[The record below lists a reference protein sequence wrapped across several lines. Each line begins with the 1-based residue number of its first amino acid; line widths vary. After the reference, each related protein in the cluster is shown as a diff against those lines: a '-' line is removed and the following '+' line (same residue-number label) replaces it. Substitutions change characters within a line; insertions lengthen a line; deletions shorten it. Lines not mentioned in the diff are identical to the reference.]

1 MNIKDLKKKIFF
13 VLGFFALVLI
23 GKNINFSA
31 VIGADSQF
39 FTLFQFFGPVA
50 GGFLGPLFGAIS
62 VFFAQLGDLLI
73 FGKEV
78 QLLTLLRFLPM
89 LLAVYYFGSK
99 KKSLKLIVPLLCI
112 ILFIAHPTGN
122 QAWIYSMFWL
132 IPILGVILPK
142 KVPGKLLFRSFGA
155 TFTAHAV
162 GSVIW
167 LYTVPMAAEAWIG
180 LIPITAYER
189 FLFGAGIAVSF
200 VVLNTVLDFVV
211 EKFKIPEK
219 VLFVDKRYVLTKL
232 LKFKSVQ

>member
-1 MNIKDLKKKIFF
+1 MKDLAKKIIF
-13 VLGFFALVLI
+13 VLIFFALVLI

-31 VIGADSQF
+31 VVGADSQF
-39 FTLFQFFGPVA
+39 FTLFQFFGPIA
-50 GGFLGPLFGAIS
+50 GGFLGSFFGIIA
-62 VFFAQLGDLLI
+62 VFFAQLADLLI
-73 FGKEV
+73 VGKEF

-112 ILFIAHPTGN
+112 ILFVLNPVGR
-122 QAWIYSMFWL
+122 QAWFYSMFWL
-132 IPILGVILPK
+132 IPILAVILPK
-142 KVPGKLLFRSFGA
+142 KVPGKLFFRSFGA

-167 LYTVPMAAEAWIG
+167 LYSVPMTAQQWIS

-189 FLFGAGIAVSF
+189 FLFGIGIAVSF

-211 EKFKIPEK
+211 EKLKLSQK
-219 VLFVDKRYVLTKL
+219 VLFVDKRYTLSKL
-232 LKFKSVQ
+232 LKFKSA